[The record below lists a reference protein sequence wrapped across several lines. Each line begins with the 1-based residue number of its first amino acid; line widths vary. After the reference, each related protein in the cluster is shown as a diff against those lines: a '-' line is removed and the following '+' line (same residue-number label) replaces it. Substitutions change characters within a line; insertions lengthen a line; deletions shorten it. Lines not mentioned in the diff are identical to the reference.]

1 MDFVGRKREIAAVTK
16 SLKQSRN
23 VVVTG
28 RYGVGRSRLVKHIS
42 KLHSDTWQFLFADYS
57 KTAARSCNDMVNQLL
72 QRKRKSL
79 RGRYT
84 RLMYAKDILIGE
96 KAAAD
101 PPRVVVL
108 DNIGK
113 ISHRKLAFIRDL
125 RFDSELLFIAIA
137 ESFLSE
143 ANLFRLR
150 SVLYPL
156 DAIPLHNLN
165 HEETAAFFRNFSKR
179 KSLSWSESFIQVLAA
194 STEGYPLLMKERV
207 EREVG
212 SGSNAKNMPTTSR
225 N

>member
-23 VVVTG
+23 VVVIG
-28 RYGVGRSRLVKHIS
+28 RYGVGRSRLIKHVS
-42 KLHSDTWQFLFADYS
+42 KLYTDRWKFLFADFS
-57 KTAARSCNDMVNQLL
+57 KTAAQSCNDMVNQLV
-72 QRKRKSL
+72 QRRRKSL
-79 RGRYT
+79 RERYT
-84 RLMYAKDILIGE
+84 RLIYAKDLLIGE

-143 ANLFRLR
+143 GNLFRLR

-156 DAIPLHNLN
+156 DVIPLHNLN
-165 HEETAAFFRNFSKR
+165 HEETAAFFRDFSKR
-179 KSLSWSESFIQVLAA
+179 KSLGWSESFIQMLAA

-207 EREVG
+207 QREVG
-212 SGSNAKNMPTTSR
+212 PDSNAKNVPTTSR